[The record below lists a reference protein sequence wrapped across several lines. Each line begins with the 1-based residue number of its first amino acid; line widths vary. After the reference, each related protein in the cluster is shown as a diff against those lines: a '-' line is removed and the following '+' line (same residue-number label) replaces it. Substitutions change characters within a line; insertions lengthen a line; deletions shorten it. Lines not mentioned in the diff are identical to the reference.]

1 MKIKD
6 EKEISGEES
15 FHVRIRPMTIRDLD
29 GVMEVERLS
38 YASPWRYEDF
48 YREVVFNQ
56 VAHYFVA
63 QIEET
68 IAGFVGMWV
77 IVDEAHIT
85 NIAVHPDFRRKK
97 IGEKLLLFA
106 LEEARRKGVRRVIL
120 EVRVSNYKAQNLY
133 LKHDFRYAGVR
144 KNYYRDNNEDAFLMI
159 KELK

>member
-1 MKIKD
+1 MKTAD
-6 EKEISGEES
+6 EKHISEEEGFS
-15 FHVRIRPMTIRDLD
+15 VRIRPMTVRDLD

-38 YASPWRYEDF
+38 YSSPWRYEDF

-56 VAHYFVA
+56 LAFYFVA
-63 QIEET
+63 QIGEA

-97 IGEKLLLFA
+97 IGEKLLLFV
-106 LEEARRKGVRRVIL
+106 LEEAKKRGARRVIL

>member
-1 MKIKD
+1 MKIKE
-6 EKEISGEES
+6 EKELSGGDG
-15 FHVRIRPMTIRDLD
+15 FHIRIRPMTIQDLD
-29 GVMEVERLS
+29 GVIEVERLS

-56 VAHYFVA
+56 LAYYFVA

-106 LEEARRKGVRRVIL
+106 LEEARKKGARRVIL